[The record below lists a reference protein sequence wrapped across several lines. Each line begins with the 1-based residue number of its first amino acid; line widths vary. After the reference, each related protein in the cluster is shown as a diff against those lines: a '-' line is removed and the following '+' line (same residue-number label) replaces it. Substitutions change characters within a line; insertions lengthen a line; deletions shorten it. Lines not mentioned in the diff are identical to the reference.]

1 MHGSGPHGLESFSQ
15 RFLRSQGALNQF
27 RLDVGLAGD
36 GRCSHEPMK
45 VNLTTDGCEGM
56 PIRILIVDHSAIIRQ
71 AVRSC
76 IESNTDWEVCGVA
89 ENGSAARAM
98 MRELRPDIVVLDRAM
113 PRMNGLKVVREIRE
127 TAPGT
132 RMIMFTGN
140 DCEALLKEAEDAGI
154 SKVVAK
160 SGDGVVDHLLA
171 AIRDVFHKQ
180 NAA

>member
-1 MHGSGPHGLESFSQ
+1 
-15 RFLRSQGALNQF
+15 
-27 RLDVGLAGD
+27 
-36 GRCSHEPMK
+36 
-45 VNLTTDGCEGM
+45 M
-56 PIRILIVDHSAIIRQ
+56 PIRILVVDDSAIIRQ

-89 ENGSAARAM
+89 ENGSAALAM
-98 MRELRPDIVVLDRAM
+98 MRELRPDIVVLDLAM
-113 PRMNGLKVVREIRE
+113 PGMNGLEVAREIRE
-127 TAPGT
+127 TAPAT

-160 SGDGVVDHLLA
+160 SGDGVVDHPLA